1 MRKDHRNVV
10 FFIKMLNSSIVY
22 FNILIF
28 CILTHYQLIVYNK
41 NISFIQEVMWLDY
54 FIASKE
60 EVLAFLEEI
69 NKLTIKESFNI
80 NKQMILDLN
89 KPENNATLID
99 LEFGRNDVLREIQTL
114 SLRNYYQSVPDLLR
128 NDNIPYYV
136 FFKEINNREVYIKVK
151 LKNNRIIICKS
162 FHYANYSHGNYPY

>member
-1 MRKDHRNVV
+1 M
-10 FFIKMLNSSIVY
+10 
-22 FNILIF
+22 
-28 CILTHYQLIVYNK
+28 
-41 NISFIQEVMWLDY
+41 DY

-60 EVLAFLEEI
+60 EVRAFLEEI
-69 NKLTIKESFNI
+69 NKLTTMESFNI

-136 FFKEINNREVYIKVK
+136 FFRGKNKKEIYIKIKV
-151 LKNNRIIICKS
+151 KNNRIIICKS
-162 FHYANYSHGNYPY
+162 FHYADYSHGKFPY